1 MVSTVS
7 IAAMIAAA
15 ALSMILPV
23 ALFFYYRRR
32 QQLSFKVTAAGM
44 ATFVVFAMILERI
57 LHTYL
62 LSVNITTQ
70 QLLSGTAAYV
80 LYGSLAAGL
89 FEEGGRYVVF
99 RFLLPSRRSWS
110 DGLAFGI
117 GHGGIEAIL
126 LGGTTTIQNIIFAL
140 SLNAG
145 TLEQSLAGTVP
156 PEIIAGI
163 KATLLTTS
171 PMLFLVS
178 GLERIIAL
186 VMQISLSLLVLYG
199 VRTKRIRY
207 LFWAIGLHALFDIP
221 AGLFQKQV
229 LGLFPTEGIMAVFA
243 VLLLYFL
250 HKGKCYFASEQA
262 DKS

>member
-1 MVSTVS
+1 MVSTFS
-7 IAAMIAAA
+7 IAAMVAAA
-15 ALSMILPV
+15 TLSMLLPII
-23 ALFFYYRRR
+23 LFFYYRRKE
-32 QQLSFKVTAAGM
+32 QLSLKVAVAGM
-44 ATFVVFAMILERI
+44 ATFIIFAMILERI

-62 LSVNITTQ
+62 LTINPTTQ
-70 QLLSGTAAYV
+70 QWLSGTAAYV

-89 FEEGGRYVVF
+89 FEEGGRFLVF
-99 RFLLPSRRSWS
+99 RFLLKSRRSWS
-110 DGLAFGI
+110 DGLAFGL

-171 PMLFLVS
+171 PFLFLVS
-178 GLERIIAL
+178 GVERMMAL
-186 VMQISLSLLVLYG
+186 IMQISLSLLVLYG
-199 VRTKRIRY
+199 VRTERIRY

-229 LGLFPTEGIMAVFA
+229 LGLMSTEAILAVFA
-243 VLLLYFL
+243 ILLLL
-250 HKGKCYFASEQA
+250 LLRKGKHYFTDEAE
-262 DKS
+262 KIH